1 MAEMLHRAPDA
12 PNVITFPPLILLAG
26 LGLSLIARMVRKAPL
41 APEGMAGPR
50 KVLGGALIAAGC
62 ATAAWSARTFQ
73 QAGTDI
79 SPHQPATALVES
91 GPFRYTRNPIY
102 LGGSAVYTGITLL
115 LNNLW
120 GIVLLPVITTVLQR
134 GVIER
139 EEQHLH
145 ARFGDDYD
153 DYTRRVPRW
162 LPLPIRITNRG

>member
-1 MAEMLHRAPDA
+1 MQHTSPDA
-12 PNVITFPPLILLAG
+12 PNVITFPPLIPLAG
-26 LGLSLIARMVRKAPL
+26 LGLSLIGRMLHRVPL
-41 APEGMAGPR
+41 MPDRLAGPR
-50 KVLGGALIAAGC
+50 KLAGVASIAAGA

-79 SPHQPATALVES
+79 SPHQPATTLVES

-120 GIVLLPVITTVLQR
+120 GVLLLPVVLAVLQR

-139 EEQHLH
+139 EEEHLR
-145 ARFGDDYD
+145 ARFGDDYAA
-153 DYTRRVPRW
+153 YTERVPRW
-162 LPLPIRITNRG
+162 LPLPGRTTNRE